1 MQEAALGVDHPE
13 VAHTLCRLGFC
24 ATMEGRTPRS
34 KCFRRSLLVFKGKL
48 GVKHPFL
55 ANTLINLGGSLY
67 NTGPGERRRA
77 RGVSDKRSGF
87 DRQQHTDVATALH
100 YLGFCAEQA
109 GRGADAEEYYYCR
122 ALAIQVR
129 KPGFMHHPD
138 ARNILYNLGFFADKA
153 GKVEEAEAYFGRALQ
168 VQHIKLAAD
177 HPYVGLTLHKL
188 GTCACRAGR
197 TEEAE
202 RLYRRALQIRERTL
216 WRRSPKCGRDSYGAS
231 GATTVLEFG
240 DFDSLGSG
248 LAPNGV
254 MGVDASDLAR
264 V

>member
-13 VAHTLCRLGFC
+13 VVHTLCRLGFC
-24 ATMEGRTPRS
+24 AKLEGRTGDAE
-34 KCFRRSLLVFKGKL
+34 KCFRRALLVFKGKL
-48 GVKHPFL
+48 GVKHSFF
-55 ANTLINLGGSLY
+55 ANTLINLGGCLY
-67 NTGPGERRRA
+67 NTGRENGGG
-77 RGVSDKRSGF
+77 RGVFPTSVLDSTGNTWHRAHGCG
-87 DRQQHTDVATALH
+87 HTALH

-109 GRGADAEEYYYCR
+109 GRRADAEEYHCR
-122 ALAIQVR
+122 TLAIQVR

-138 ARNILYNLGFFADKA
+138 AGNILYNLGFFADRA

-197 TEEAE
+197 TEEAK

-216 WRRSPKCGRDSYGAS
+216 GLDHQSAAETRMALAELRQSLNSVIS
-231 GATTVLEFG
+231 TVW
-240 DFDSLGSG
+240 
-248 LAPNGV
+248 AAVRPRMV
-254 MGVDASDLAR
+254 
-264 V
+264 